1 MEKKIQ
7 KKFVDQSLGFPVML
21 LNAPLV
27 KARGQW
33 ALHINY
39 NEYQRAVLDVLA
51 HKSSRLTGSEVQF
64 IRKFFQM
71 TFRSF
76 ADRFSVQHPA
86 VIKWES
92 KGDSSTQMAWS
103 TEKDVRLFV
112 LDELQNKSSDLRDL
126 YRSLKHVAEEKS
138 EQIVVDGKN
147 LAA

>member
-7 KKFVDQSLGFPVML
+7 KKFIDHSLGFPVML
-21 LNAPLV
+21 LNAPMV
-27 KARGQW
+27 KVRGQW

-39 NEYQRAVLDVLA
+39 NEYQKAVLDVLA
-51 HKSSRLTGSEVQF
+51 HKPSRLTGGEVQF
-64 IRKFFQM
+64 IRKYFQM

-76 ADRFSVQHPA
+76 AERFSVQHPA
-86 VIKWES
+86 VIKWEG

-112 LDELQNKSSDLRDL
+112 LDELQNKSAELRDL
-126 YRSLKHVAEEKS
+126 YRSLKHVAEEKV
-138 EQIVVDGKN
+138 EPIVLDGKN